1 MSEKGKMKKEIG
13 RIMQNESL
21 DYKQAYNEFIRREH
35 EGWWE
40 SKTYEQ
46 QVKYVEQHPNSVHLV
61 SKEPEKG
68 KPDKQKPSRM
78 GTPPVKES
86 EAQRIEA
93 IAEPLPG
100 MSDPFQK
107 PKV

>member
-46 QVKYVEQHPNSVHLV
+46 QE
-61 SKEPEKG
+61 
-68 KPDKQKPSRM
+68 PSRM